1 MFPLKTW
8 SPASSGALA
17 DKEMTERNIER
28 YEVKS
33 RHYYEAIPKVNL
45 VSGQENGDWKKLINL
60 EAYFRDEL
68 VLGNDEV
75 T

>member
-1 MFPLKTW
+1 MWKKDTEFELRKMFPLKTW

-45 VSGQENGDWKKLINL
+45 VSGKENGDW
-60 EAYFRDEL
+60 
-68 VLGNDEV
+68 
-75 T
+75 